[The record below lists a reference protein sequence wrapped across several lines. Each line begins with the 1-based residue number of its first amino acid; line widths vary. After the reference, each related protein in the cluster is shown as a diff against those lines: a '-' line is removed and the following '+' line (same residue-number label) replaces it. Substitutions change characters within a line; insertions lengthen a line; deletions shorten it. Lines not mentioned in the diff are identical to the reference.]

1 MLAAALCSA
10 GQTTLPVTVDEIQAV
25 NTNPPSWD
33 QAANRT
39 LIASLKRQAVVPN
52 ERQRSQWDIDGYEL
66 HAHPDL
72 VERLGQ
78 LGEGSHR
85 DVTAAYGLPV
95 LVRPIG
101 RPFAVAVGTSTLLL
115 RVGVEPDDV
124 LMSDAPSWFRAK
136 GWVSVDAWQVDLPR
150 EEGTA
155 RLRKWVGEA
164 FDKA

>member
-1 MLAAALCSA
+1 M
-10 GQTTLPVTVDEIQAV
+10 
-25 NTNPPSWD
+25 
-33 QAANRT
+33 

-52 ERQRSQWDIDGYEL
+52 ECQRSQWDIDDYEL

-95 LVRPIG
+95 LVRELG

-124 LMSDAPSWFRAK
+124 LKSDPPSWFRAK
-136 GWVSVDAWQVDLPR
+136 GWVCVDAWQVDLPR
-150 EEGTA
+150 EEGTT
-155 RLRKWVGEA
+155 RLRRWVGKA
-164 FDKA
+164 FDNA